1 MTKHCYYKICNNSLW
16 YLEDVKKPKKKEKK
30 ECFYVT
36 AKIGQGQQIQTTLA
50 FIVAKQGL
58 GWVRGSGV

>member
-1 MTKHCYYKICNNSLW
+1 MISGRC
-16 YLEDVKKPKKKEKK
+16 EEAKKKEKK

-36 AKIGQGQQIQTTLA
+36 AKISQGQQIQTTLV
-50 FIVAKQGL
+50 FIVVKQGL